1 MSAYRRN
8 RKRYRER
15 FSHAEKM
22 RYWDDKLLAD
32 PDKLPSN
39 YAYNVPD
46 VPKPKGGP
54 SLQEFGLT
62 ESITEVV
69 AYYLDRSAKKPSFF
83 ETKKDLIESFKGLL
97 SSAFCTALIFGA
109 LAGMANS
116 SRKPAPILEILA
128 YIVVGVG
135 GLTCLFWLLALIVI
149 PIKNTIDRIRFA
161 RLSPSSGP
169 SPLLDGKSLI
179 ETELAITKWRVAV
192 EANNADYTRKCGER
206 MAEIWRRH
214 RLRVQRLM
222 AKRELEKLQRE
233 DQLKAE
239 RFEDDNFPKL
249 AMHPGYWTAGA
260 ADAKGTDLEHKFGK
274 LLKAAGFSVKFTPT
288 SGDGGI
294 DIKAHKDGQYI
305 AVQCKNYARKVG
317 TPEIR
322 DFAGALDYARETSSN
337 VVGWLVAPNGFSE
350 STFKSHHRP
359 GKLEL
364 WDFIDIQELV
374 METYPSVVDD
384 ADEDLGVSQS

>member
-1 MSAYRRN
+1 
-8 RKRYRER
+8 
-15 FSHAEKM
+15 M

-46 VPKPKGGP
+46 VPKPRAGP
-54 SLQEFGLT
+54 SLKEFGLT
-62 ESITEVV
+62 ESVTEIV
-69 AYYLDRSAKKPSFF
+69 AYYLDRNAKRPSFF
-83 ETKKDLIESFKGLL
+83 ETKRDLIEGIKGLL

-109 LAGMANS
+109 LAGMASS
-116 SRKPAPILEILA
+116 SRKPAPILETLA
-128 YIVVGVG
+128 YIVVGIG
-135 GLTCLFWLLALIVI
+135 GIVCLFWLLALVVI
-149 PIKNTIDRIRFA
+149 PIRNTIDRVRFA
-161 RLSPSSGP
+161 KLSTSSGP

-179 ETELAITKWRVAV
+179 ETELAIKNWKLAI
-192 EANNADYTRKCGER
+192 AAHNADYAQKCEAR

-214 RLRVQRLM
+214 RLRIQRLM
-222 AKRELEKLQRE
+222 VKRELEKLQQE
-233 DQLKAE
+233 DRLKAE

-249 AMHPGYWTAGA
+249 AMHPDYWTAGS

-274 LLKAAGFSVKFTPT
+274 LLKAAGFSVRFTPT

-322 DFAGALDYARETSSN
+322 DFAGALDYARETTSN
-337 VVGWLVAPNGFSE
+337 VVGWLVAPNGFSD
-350 STFKSHHRP
+350 STFRSHHRP
-359 GKLEL
+359 DKLEL
-364 WDFIDIQELV
+364 WDFVDIQALV
-374 METYPSVVDD
+374 IETFPAAVDA
-384 ADEDLGVSQS
+384 ADEELGVSQA